1 MEIEKGFYYHFR
13 HDPNKGVND
22 CAYEMIGTAF
32 NTETVTS
39 GTGKTEDPTEFF
51 KDEMVIYRPLYNT
64 SLVYKAGK
72 RFWVRP
78 AHMFLGIVE
87 KEGKTFQRFQK
98 ITDPVTIQKLKE
110 IKDEM
115 YGKESI

>member
-13 HDPNKGVND
+13 HDPNGPVTD
-22 CAYEMIGTAF
+22 CVYEMIGTAF
-32 NTETVTS
+32 NTETITS

-51 KDEMVIYRPLYNT
+51 KDEMVIYRPLYDT
-64 SLVYKAGK
+64 SLVYKTGK

-78 AHMFLGIVE
+78 ALMFLEIIE

-98 ITDPVTIQKLKE
+98 ITDPAVVAELEKVR
-110 IKDEM
+110 DEM
-115 YGKESI
+115 YK